1 MEYWWD
7 GSACAAIALASA
19 SDIMG
24 QHNKIGGTTFVVALV
39 LSIVSRKREVIVPL
53 YSALVRLHLKGC
65 VQFWATHY
73 RKDTEALE
81 HVQRRATEL

>member
-7 GSACAAIALASA
+7 GSACAAIAPAAA
-19 SDIMG
+19 SDITG

-53 YSALVRLHLKGC
+53 YSALVRLYLEYR
-65 VQFWATHY
+65 VQF
-73 RKDTEALE
+73 
-81 HVQRRATEL
+81 